1 VEYPIAPGP
10 PLGGPGLAAPARAQ
24 IIPFGCGSNGQIN
37 DHAAAQ
43 NGGSARSYLTL
54 STLATVLQSWDGHP
68 HHWLAMP
75 HQHGFLSLRWPF
87 STMAVLPGPPA
98 LRG

>member
-1 VEYPIAPGP
+1 MEYPIAPGP

-43 NGGSARSYLTL
+43 NGGYLRTGH
-54 STLATVLQSWDGHP
+54 SPGPITNGEWDGRTMEYRAP
-68 HHWLAMP
+68 ARFGLA
-75 HQHGFLSLRWPF
+75 GR
-87 STMAVLPGPPA
+87 A
-98 LRG
+98 R